1 MKTTITKNYEQK
13 LRNSIATTR
22 NADFREIK
30 ENLAKGLSMLFI
42 DNGTD
47 YIWGIDS
54 CFTTQVSGAQ
64 ASNKSQVI
72 AYLTLSLNSL
82 TND

>member
-1 MKTTITKNYEQK
+1 MKTTITKNYEEK
-13 LRNSIATTR
+13 LRNAIATTR
-22 NADFREIK
+22 QADFRYIK
-30 ENLAKGLSMLFI
+30 ENLAKGLSMIFI

-47 YIWGIDS
+47 YFFGNDS
-54 CFTTQVSGAQ
+54 HYTTQVNAAQ

-82 TND
+82 NND